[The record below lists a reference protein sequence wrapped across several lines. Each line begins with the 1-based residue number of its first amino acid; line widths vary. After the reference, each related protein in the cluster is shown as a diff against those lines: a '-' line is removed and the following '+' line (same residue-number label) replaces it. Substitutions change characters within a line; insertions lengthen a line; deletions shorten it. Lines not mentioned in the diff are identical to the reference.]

1 MLASPG
7 MLAPLSQA
15 RIAER
20 LDSARAMVNRLL
32 QDLTRGGYVEV
43 SRARIVLLKKLPP
56 RW

>member
-1 MLASPG
+1 MLVSPG